1 MTSDPVVAAA
11 RDPAW
16 FHFRWM
22 LNSFY
27 VWPVRW
33 QGWALVAFAVL
44 CGVAAA
50 QFASR
55 WPGPSWS
62 FGIALAAL
70 AAAFIATIIRHAKAH
85 YPDAR

>member
-1 MTSDPVVAAA
+1 MTFDPDATAA
-11 RDPAW
+11 RDTAW

-33 QGWALVAFAVL
+33 QGWALIAFAVL

-50 QFASR
+50 RLASHWR
-55 WPGPSWS
+55 GPFWPFW
-62 FGIALAAL
+62 IALAAL
-70 AAAFIATIIRHAKAH
+70 AAAFIFTVIRHAKAH
-85 YPDAR
+85 YPDGR